1 MRYLRSLLGF
11 LGRTLGTCIRAWGRS
26 LGSLP
31 LWFRAWFSVQTRVCK
46 DLNERATEVEGFI
59 AAGGHAWLDPE
70 VLIWDYEVRSI
81 LRRHLG
87 PDHLTRYERATALS
101 LADEA
106 DPKVSTNALHH
117 ALFEIRANIQ
127 AVQRKTIRPS
137 GGWSDAWWL
146 RTAEATLITASV
158 GIIVGL
164 VVSIS
169 GVTAGSGPSKMET
182 VNTTSGTTQNIV
194 EDPGKVVQ
202 ISPVPAPTPAE
213 TPLPVSEEPVI
224 DIPANPEE
232 DQPIETSEIQ
242 FAKGVAALQVG
253 NFELAVEKF
262 EAAIETEPGF
272 VRAYYNLAVAYDN
285 IGTEE
290 ANRSAVDNYTAA
302 IELWNSLESDGDG
315 LLFEAKL
322 GRGLLLVNFFTD
334 DQAAVCLGRSD
345 LLEYLEGGD
354 VSQRNTEAVNK
365 ALAGIEVDC
374 EKPIEIS

>member
-1 MRYLRSLLGF
+1 MRYVRSLLGF
-11 LGRTLGTCIRAWGRS
+11 LGRTLETCLRAWQRFYHW
-26 LGSLP
+26 LQ
-31 LWFRAWFSVQTRVCK
+31 LWFRARFHIGDRVSH
-46 DLNERATEVEGFI
+46 DLIDIAEQAERFI
-59 AAGGHAWLDPE
+59 GKSKWLDRD
-70 VLIWDYEVRSI
+70 VLTWDYEVRSI
-81 LRRHLG
+81 LRKHLG
-87 PDHLTRYERATALS
+87 PDHLQRYELKTTLDASREDDIIASAEALKRAQH
-101 LADEA
+101 EIQ
-106 DPKVSTNALHH
+106 VSAWALHS
-117 ALFEIRANIQ
+117 
-127 AVQRKTIRPS
+127 KTIVPR
-137 GGWSDAWWL
+137 GGVSDAWWFRAAVPAL
-146 RTAEATLITASV
+146 TGASAAALI
-158 GIIVGL
+158 GLIITF
-164 VVSIS
+164 S
-169 GVTAGSGPSKMET
+169 GVTAGDGPSKMET

-290 ANRSAVDNYTAA
+290 ANQAAVKNYTAA
-302 IELWNSLESDGDG
+302 IELWNSLESNGDG

-322 GRGLLLVNFFTD
+322 GRGLLLVSFFTD
-334 DQAAVCLGRSD
+334 EQAICLGRSD
-345 LLEYLEGGD
+345 LREYLERGD

-374 EKPIEIS
+374 EKLIEIS